1 MANKRYNLLDKLLL
15 PIAIILAIALILGTV
30 AGNMDPRQH
39 PIIAFFGLAYP
50 YFLFLH
56 LIFIAWW
63 CISKKWI
70 FALASILVIAYGYK
84 TLRAT
89 FSISGDEG
97 PEAKTENSI
106 RMMTY
111 NVHNFKLYGGENDE
125 SVKEKMLQVISQ
137 QNPDIICFQEFY
149 TRYKGD
155 FDTIDSLKTIL
166 KTKHFYFVPTN
177 KNDYE
182 AIGLAIFSKFP
193 IKHSGK
199 ISFAEGYAGNMSI
212 YTDLDI
218 KGQTLRVYNVHFQSI
233 SFEKQDYEY
242 LDKVKE
248 MNTQIQ
254 PSKRILRM
262 LKSAFLKRSSQV
274 DEMKKEMDNCK
285 IPYLIA
291 GDFNDTPASYVVT
304 QITEKLNN
312 AFIKKGSGFGTTYN
326 GKFPNFQID
335 YIATSKDLEV
345 LNYKIEKAKLSD
357 HFPVR
362 SDLKFITKT
371 TEAK

>member
-1 MANKRYNLLDKLLL
+1 MSTKKYNLLDKLLF
-15 PIAIILAIALILGTV
+15 PIAIILALGLILGTV
-30 AGNMDPRQH
+30 AGNMDPREH

-56 LIFIAWW
+56 IIFIVWW

-70 FALASILVIAYGYK
+70 FALVSVVVIAYGYK

-89 FSISGDEG
+89 FSINGDKG
-97 PEAKTENSI
+97 PLEKADNSI

-125 SVKEKMLQVISQ
+125 SVKEKMLQVVNEQS
-137 QNPDIICFQEFY
+137 PDIICFQEFY

-155 FDTIDSLKTIL
+155 FNTIDTLKKIL
-166 KTKHFYFVPTN
+166 KTNHFFFVPTN
-177 KNDYE
+177 KNEYE

-193 IKHSGK
+193 IKASGK
-199 ISFAEGYAGNMSI
+199 IPFVEGFPGNMSI
-212 YTDLDI
+212 YTDLDV

-274 DEMKKEMDNCK
+274 DVMKKEMDNCK

-304 QITEKLNN
+304 QITKNLNN
-312 AFIKKGSGFGTTYN
+312 AFIKKGLGFGTTYN

-345 LNYKIEKAKLSD
+345 LNYQIEKAKLSD

-362 SDLKFITKT
+362 SDLRLIQKSEK
-371 TEAK
+371 K

>member
-1 MANKRYNLLDKLLL
+1 MAKKKYSFLDKVLL
-15 PIAIILAIALILGTV
+15 PIAIVLAIALILGTV
-30 AGNMDPRQH
+30 AGQMDPRKH

-50 YFLFLH
+50 YVLFIH

-70 FALASILVIAYGYK
+70 VAIASVIVIAFGLK
-84 TLRAT
+84 TLKAS
-89 FSISGDEG
+89 FSLSGEKG
-97 PEAKTENSI
+97 EAEKPENSI

-125 SVKEKMLQVISQ
+125 SVKEKMLQVIKD
-137 QNPDIICFQEFY
+137 QNPDVICFQEFY
-149 TRYKGD
+149 TRFKGN
-155 FDTIDSLKTIL
+155 FDTIDTLKKIL
-166 KTKHFYFVPTN
+166 NTKHFYFVPTN

-182 AIGLAIFSKFP
+182 AIGLAIFSRYP
-193 IKHSGK
+193 IKNKGEIH
-199 ISFAEGYAGNMSI
+199 FDEGYAGNMSI
-212 YTDLDI
+212 YADLLV
-218 KGQTLRVYNVHFQSI
+218 KGKLLRIFNVHFQSI

-242 LDKVKE
+242 LDKVKK
-248 MNTQIQ
+248 MDTDLQ

-274 DEMKKEMDNCK
+274 DVMKKEMAECK

-304 QITEKLNN
+304 QITDNLNN
-312 AFIKKGSGFGTTYN
+312 AFIKKGSGFGKTYN

-335 YIATSKDLEV
+335 YIATSKDLEI
-345 LNYKIEKAKLSD
+345 LNYNIIEAKLSD

-362 SDLKFITKT
+362 SDLKFLSN
-371 TEAK
+371 E

>member
-1 MANKRYNLLDKLLL
+1 MANKKYNLLDKILL
-15 PIAIILAIALILGTV
+15 PIAIILVIALILGTV
-30 AGNMDPRQH
+30 AGNMDPRQQ
-39 PIIAFFGLAYP
+39 PVIAFFGLAYP
-50 YFLFLH
+50 YILFLH

-70 FALASILVIAYGYK
+70 FAVVSILVIAYGFK

-89 FSISGDEG
+89 FSISGDQG
-97 PEAKTENSI
+97 PIVKSENSI

-125 SVKEKMLQVISQ
+125 SVKEKILQVVNEQS
-137 QNPDIICFQEFY
+137 PDIICFQEFY
-149 TRYKGD
+149 TRYKGN

-193 IKHSGK
+193 IKHADK
-199 ISFAEGYAGNMSI
+199 IPFAEGFPGNLCI

-248 MNTQIQ
+248 MNTQLQ

-285 IPYLIA
+285 TPYLIA

-362 SDLKFITKT
+362 SDLKLVTK
-371 TEAK
+371 ELSR